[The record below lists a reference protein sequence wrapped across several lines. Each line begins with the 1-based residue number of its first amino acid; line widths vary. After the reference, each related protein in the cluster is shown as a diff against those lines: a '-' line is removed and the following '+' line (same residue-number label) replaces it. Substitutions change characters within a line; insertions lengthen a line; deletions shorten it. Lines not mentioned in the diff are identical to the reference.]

1 MIVFIDLLSKSEL
14 GVSSLKSRADRK
26 NRKISRP
33 SSIPREIYLIAILSE
48 SWEGDGDTAKLFAN
62 LAEDFSPLVG
72 EVLVVN
78 LAHNHCLL
86 SHIVLKFQTV

>member
-1 MIVFIDLLSKSEL
+1 MEL
-14 GVSSLKSRADRK
+14 TERK
-26 NRKISRP
+26 KNLRP
-33 SSIPREIYLIAILSE
+33 SSIPREIYLIAVLSE

-86 SHIVLKFQTV
+86 SHIVLKFQTVEKYKLPKYGNKSVDF